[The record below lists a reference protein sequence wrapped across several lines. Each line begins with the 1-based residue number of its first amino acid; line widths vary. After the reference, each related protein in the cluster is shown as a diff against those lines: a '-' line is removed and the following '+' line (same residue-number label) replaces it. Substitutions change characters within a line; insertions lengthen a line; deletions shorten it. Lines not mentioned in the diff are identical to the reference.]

1 MKPRNKLV
9 FAAAALCVLASAVGW
24 AQFGSW
30 FQAPIPTISVE
41 EISTAGGVGDA
52 GDARGEEKRLLL
64 VDVRSERE
72 IAVSMIP
79 GAISKAQY
87 EADAERYAD
96 YRIVP
101 YCTVGYRSG
110 KYTKKLLDAG
120 RDAANFEG
128 SIIGWVNA
136 GLPLVTA
143 AGEATNRVHT
153 WSKDISVPAA
163 YVQIVN

>member
-1 MKPRNKLV
+1 MKRSKRFV
-9 FAAAALCVLASAVGW
+9 FAAAALCVLASALGW
-24 AQFGSW
+24 AQFGTW
-30 FQAPIPTISVE
+30 FQAPLPTISVE
-41 EISTAGGVGDA
+41 EISTAAGA
-52 GDARGEEKRLLL
+52 GDVKDEEKRLLL

-87 EADAERYAD
+87 EAEPERYAD
-96 YRIVP
+96 FRIVP

-110 KYTKKLLDAG
+110 KYTKMLLDAG

-136 GLPLVTA
+136 GLPLVTP

-153 WSKDISVPAA
+153 WSTEIGVPAA
-163 YVQIVN
+163 YVQVVN